1 MNISGRMS
9 TQLLLFTLVI
19 VVVPMVLFPERL
31 GMNLAKTTYLS
42 LALELAFYGFVVFW
56 FHRRT
61 NLMRLIQAAGLCLV
75 YRLGVGAVFGLFIAL
90 MYSMSLSVSMSLGL
104 SGYLPA
110 IFLHIALTPFILR
123 PWVKEIL
130 AQTDRK
136 EKRSAETVPITSEPE
151 RVQAAPSQAPRSK
164 APLRNFDPAPRP
176 RVSASRNSATPGPGE
191 VNGFDKAT
199 SYIGEHSAV
208 LVAAVVDLEG
218 LLLSSFS
225 RQGCIPE
232 DWAPFA
238 LIFRDQNEDILA
250 RFDSHSPKRIDIV
263 AGDKRIVIAFEEN
276 FSLMVVADYHTDDLV
291 SIRINQALDMIKK
304 YVTERY
310 GAEPVV
316 NAEKEYVPGT

>member
-9 TQLLLFTLVI
+9 TQLLLFSLVI

-31 GMNLAKTTYLS
+31 GMNLAKASFLS
-42 LALELAFYGFVVFW
+42 AGIELAFYGFVVYW

-90 MYSMSLSVSMSLGL
+90 MYSMNLKVSMSLGL

-123 PWVKEIL
+123 PWIKEIL
-130 AQTDRK
+130 AESDRR
-136 EKRSAETVPITSEPE
+136 EKRTTETPAVTSTPE
-151 RVQAAPSQAPRSK
+151 RAQAAPAAAPRAT

-238 LIFRDQNEDILA
+238 LIFRDQNEDILT
-250 RFDSHSPKRIDIV
+250 RFQSHSPRRIDIV
-263 AGDKRIVIAFEEN
+263 AGDKRIVVAYEEHL
-276 FSLMVVADYHTDDLV
+276 SLMVVADYHTDDLV

-304 YVTERY
+304 YVTDRY